1 MRDMSIINK
10 IAVDGKEYEIVDES
24 ALHNDDIVHTLGDS
38 QTKVMSQHGVT
49 TQVASE
55 VSRLNVKISKN
66 DKRITNLE
74 KGLPASSWETD
85 TNVAYV
91 KDVPENAL
99 PYAAISKIGGMSYK
113 SKNLFGGIAL
123 ANKIMAEAPTNS
135 VLDTSAKTIKYFAG
149 EIQHKILFSNFKP
162 NTRYTF
168 LLEGSGTAS
177 LLNLKITYTDGTI
190 ETLGS
195 FSSADTKEPIR
206 FVSSASKSVESLNGE
221 WQSGYTTLYYEKCG
235 IFEGEVF
242 YEDFKPYFSG
252 LRDAKAAEVK
262 SVGANL
268 LKLLEIY
275 GHIAGVLV
283 ITNPNANT
291 VTINGTAI
299 SSGGRTTKIG
309 QATLQAGTYKLNSQ
323 ISNLAV
329 SNAKTNAYIAG
340 LNSFTLTEETTVIV
354 GFNFTQGVTYDAT
367 GNIWLTKGDV
377 DLPFT
382 PYTEHTL
389 AIPETLLNKEWYGIG
404 IPNTDIYNVADL
416 VNSKGDIKAKK
427 VDLGTLNWTF
437 NGEDIFYIT
446 LSDKKLGIPNILCS
460 KYPNAN
466 VHFDRMP
473 NNTITGNAS
482 NQLVYVKTTDY
493 TDAATFKSA
502 MSGVMLVYELATP
515 TTEDIPEI
523 DNFISVEGGGTLTFE
538 NEYGYDVPSE
548 VIYQLGE

>member
-1 MRDMSIINK
+1 MSIINK